1 MRLHQVPAYFVRI
14 LGTLAA
20 LTGAVVAI
28 TSVSAADYP
37 NKPIR
42 MIVGSVPGS
51 APDVLARLVGER
63 IRAQLGQAVVVD
75 NRPGATGTIAAALV
89 SRSAP
94 DGYTLYTAA
103 AAISTTP
110 AVYKLSYDV
119 RKDFAAVGRI
129 ASVPLI
135 LVVNSN
141 GPIRSVADLVKLAK
155 AKPGQINYA
164 SPGRGGLQH
173 LVTELFDKDVGVKMV
188 HIPYKGG
195 ALAVLGVVQG
205 EAQLFFSGMPPALPL
220 IRQGKL
226 RALAVTTKAR
236 SRAAPD
242 VPTMAEAGIAGF
254 EADNW
259 HGVLAP
265 AKIPADRVAK
275 LNAVLKSALAG
286 SNVEKVFLAAGAE
299 PEWSS
304 PAAFQALVDAEVVRW
319 QKLAGE
325 VGIRRQ

>member
-1 MRLHQVPAYFVRI
+1 MRPHHLPACFASTAR
-14 LGTLAA
+14 TLAT
-20 LTGAVVAI
+20 LFGAVAVV
-28 TSVSAADYP
+28 TSVAAADYP
-37 NKPIR
+37 TKPIR

-51 APDVLARLVGER
+51 APDVLARLIGER
-63 IRAQLGQAVVVD
+63 MRAQLGQAIVVD

-89 SRSAP
+89 SRASP

-135 LVVNSN
+135 LVVNSS
-141 GPIRSVADLVKLAK
+141 GSIRTVADLVKMAK
-155 AKPGQINYA
+155 AKPGQMNYA

-173 LVTELFDKDVGVKMV
+173 LVTELFNKDAGVKMV

-220 IRQGKL
+220 IRQDKL

-236 SRAAPD
+236 SRAAPE

-265 AKIPADRVAK
+265 ARTPADRVAK
-275 LNAVLKSALAG
+275 LNAVLKRALAED
-286 SNVEKVFLAAGAE
+286 SVEKVFLAAGAE

-319 QKLAGE
+319 EKLARE